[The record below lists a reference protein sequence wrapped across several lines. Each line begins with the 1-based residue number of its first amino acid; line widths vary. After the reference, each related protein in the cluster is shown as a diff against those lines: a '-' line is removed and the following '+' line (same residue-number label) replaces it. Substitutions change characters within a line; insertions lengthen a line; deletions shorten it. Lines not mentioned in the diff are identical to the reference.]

1 VALFVMFS
9 VDIAD
14 IYWGRYMIYR
24 STMYG
29 WMTKFEISQQD
40 EQSLVYFTLL
50 SDQSINLN
58 FVSIQNVF

>member
-1 VALFVMFS
+1 MFS
-9 VDIAD
+9 VDTAD
-14 IYWGRYMIYR
+14 IYLGRYMIYR
-24 STMYG
+24 STMYP

-50 SDQSINLN
+50 SDQSINLK

>member
-1 VALFVMFS
+1 MFS
-9 VDIAD
+9 VDTAD

-24 STMYG
+24 STMYH

-50 SDQSINLN
+50 SDQSINLK